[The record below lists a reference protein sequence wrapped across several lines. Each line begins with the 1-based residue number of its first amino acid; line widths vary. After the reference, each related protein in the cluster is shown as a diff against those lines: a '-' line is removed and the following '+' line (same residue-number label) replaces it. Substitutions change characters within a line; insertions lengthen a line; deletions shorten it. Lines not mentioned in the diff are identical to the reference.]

1 MPEAARARRQGWAI
15 VARLARLNPIPHLLG
30 KMTELA
36 ASMLS
41 KPIARYS
48 LTIPNDIAQLRKHI
62 RKGDV
67 LLVEGNERVS
77 EVIKYLSQSSWSHA
91 ALYVGDE
98 GLRRSPE
105 TRHQLLDQYG
115 DEANFMLVEALVESG
130 VVLTPV
136 SKYRNFNIRICRP
149 HQLTIADQQRVIDYA
164 LSNVGNTY
172 DLKNLFDL
180 ARYFLPVTFIPARLR
195 RQALEFGSSDP
206 TRVICSSMIAE
217 SFARVRFPIVPR
229 YEPLP
234 HGMEPAPSRYAW
246 LERFSHKERPTHLLR
261 MMSPTLTTP
270 RDFDLSPYFEIVKFN
285 VIESS
290 RFDYHKLRWVEESRP
305 AEALAQPPSDASSP
319 QATANVDG
327 RNPGDAGNPIADKV
341 EKSA

>member
-1 MPEAARARRQGWAI
+1 VPAGKAVAI
-15 VARLARLNPIPHLLG
+15 VARLARLNPIPYLLG

-48 LTIPNDIAQLRKHI
+48 LTIPNDMAQLRKHI

-98 GLRRSPE
+98 ALRRSPE
-105 TRHQLLDQYG
+105 MRHHLLEQYG

-136 SKYRNFNIRICRP
+136 SKYRDFNIRICRP
-149 HQLTIADQQRVIDYA
+149 HQLTLADQQRVIDYA
-164 LSNVGNTY
+164 LGNVGNTY

-180 ARYFLPVTFIPARLR
+180 ARYFLPVAIVPARLR
-195 RQALEFGSSDP
+195 RQALEFGSTDP

-234 HGMEPAPSRYAW
+234 PGTEPAPSRYAW

-261 MMSPTLTTP
+261 RMSPTLTTP

-290 RFDYHKLRWVEESRP
+290 RFDYHKLRWVEEPGPTETAAS
-305 AEALAQPPSDASSP
+305 AQPPGAANS
-319 QATANVDG
+319 QEATATVDG
-327 RNPGDAGNPIADKV
+327 RDPGDAGKV